1 MSGQTEEIF
10 DKLNQNKT
18 NLVDQRP
25 LTITLI
31 AFCGFMRL
39 GEVSRLRLSDLA
51 FSSTYVPV
59 FIEKI
64 KSDIYRKG
72 MWLLNPSF

>member
-1 MSGQTEEIF
+1 MSGQTKQIF

-18 NLVDQRP
+18 NLADQRP

-31 AFCGFMRL
+31 AFCGFMRFC
-39 GEVSRLRLSDLA
+39 EVSRLRRSHLV
-51 FSSTYVPV
+51 FSSTYVRV
-59 FIEKI
+59 FIEKV

-72 MWLLNPSF
+72 MWILNSSF